1 MTNKESVFKTV
12 FVLMCFCL
20 LYGSVFSQNI
30 QMNFSEKDLA
40 SKAGLD
46 VINNLPVTFRKNMG
60 QWDEKIMYEASSP
73 GWNAS
78 VRFMPTQLSF
88 AFYRK
93 EENDRTES
101 SEDTENKIV
110 ITKSECLV
118 WNLHFKNVSPGVD
131 ITAVG
136 EQESRT
142 NYLIGK
148 DPSKYRTNVPDY
160 KMITYTGLYND
171 IDLCY
176 YSTGRNL
183 KYDYVL
189 RPFADMSQI
198 QMYCEGVLGL
208 SINSKGQLE
217 IKNEWGTLVEELPES
232 YQLIN
237 GTKRQVA
244 IQYCLLDNYTFGFKA
259 VGDYDPAKEL
269 IIDPVILDWSTFVG
283 LTVTGDEGYIY
294 DIAADQAGNVYGT
307 GYVYGTSFPVTP
319 GSFSGTSGGLS
330 DVFVVK
336 LNSSGTALVY
346 ATYLGG
352 SQAEEGNAIDVNAA
366 GEAFITGY
374 TRSPNFPAT
383 AGSVSTSFGG
393 VYDAFVTKLDAAG
406 SSLVY
411 STFIGGSATDQARAI
426 SINGA
431 GEAFVTGYAAS
442 ANFPVTAGAFSTTK
456 SATSFDLFA
465 LRLNAGGSALL
476 YSTFIGGSSGEEP
489 FDAEVNSAGEFHI
502 TGSTLS
508 ADFPTTPGAFDLT
521 KNGIEDAFVT
531 KLNSTGSA
539 LVYSTFIGGGNPGN
553 NSGLGIDIGPGGEA
567 YVVGITA
574 APSFPTTPGAYDVSY
589 NGTSGMKDLFVL
601 KLNLSGSALVYST
614 FLGGT
619 SEEGGQGTFWGHDND
634 NLGIAV
640 NSAGEAFVSA
650 FTQSTDFPVT
660 TCAYDNSFNGGGS
673 NPEGGDLT
681 ISKFNASGSSLLYST
696 YVGGIGDDYRNPRI
710 VLRGVCEDEVIVCG
724 TTHSANF
731 PTTAGVFQP
740 VKLNG
745 GGDQPVIFKMK
756 PEVDVNFTYSK
767 PPCSLTVTFT
777 DSSTGNCVWQTG
789 PWAPSTWNWNFG
801 DGTTSS
807 QQNPVHTYTTPGT
820 YSVTLVIS
828 CPEDSITIPVIVSNS
843 SLPVTGNTTLCNGG
857 STVLNAG
864 LANSYVWNTGATT
877 SSIGV
882 SPTVNTTYSVI
893 VNNGS
898 CLDTLYMSVIIGTSP
913 ALSYSVTPVLC
924 NGDNNGAASITPTG
938 GNSPYSYSWSNGQI
952 TSSISGLIA
961 GTYSVVVADATGC
974 TGTQTLSITQP
985 LVLTTTVSSVPAAC
999 GGNSGVAGI
1008 NVSGGIGAYTYL
1020 WNPSVASV
1028 SSITGLA
1035 AGNYSV
1041 TVSDANGCSLDTV
1054 VIVVATGSLSATA
1067 SNTTICVGEPALLN
1081 ASGGTSYAWSNGST
1095 GASISVSPSATSTYS
1110 VIVSSGFCSDTVS
1123 STVTVYSAPVIS
1135 AYSNTT
1141 ISAGGSV
1148 TLTAS
1153 GGNNYSWS
1161 NGDAGPVIF
1170 VSPLVTTTY
1179 CVFSNNGNC
1188 TDSACV
1194 TIYVE
1199 STDCGFSD
1207 DQLFVPDAFSPNGD
1221 TKNDVLG
1228 LYYPNPSC
1236 IKELVFVVFDRW
1248 GEKVFEAETIT
1259 ATWDGTYNGK
1269 PMNTAVFVY
1278 YMKLEFITGTEV
1290 VKKGNVSLIR

>member
-1 MTNKESVFKTV
+1 MVSLKHYFQPVLVLVF
-12 FVLMCFCL
+12 FFLFGEAVL
-20 LYGSVFSQNI
+20 SQNHRPGSMEHGI
-30 QMNFSEKDLA
+30 V
-40 SKAGLD
+40 SKALSD
-46 VINNLPVTFRKNMG
+46 ELNNVPVTFRKNMG
-60 QWDEKIMYEASSP
+60 QWDEKIIYEASSP

-78 VRFMPTQLSF
+78 VRFLSTQLSF

-93 EENDRTES
+93 VENEKQISIEHADNQKYTS
-101 SEDTENKIV
+101 
-110 ITKSECLV
+110 KSECLV
-118 WNLHFKNVSPGVD
+118 WNLYFKNTSPGVNV
-131 ITAVG
+131 TAVG

-142 NYLIGK
+142 NYLIGQ
-148 DPSKYRTNVPDY
+148 DPSKYRINVPDY
-160 KMITYTGLYND
+160 KMITYTGLYNN

-183 KYDYVL
+183 KYDYIL
-189 RPFADMSQI
+189 RPNADMSQI

-208 SINSKGQLE
+208 SINNKGQLE
-217 IKNEWGTLVEELPES
+217 IKNEWGTLIEELPES
-232 YQLIN
+232 YQLIK
-237 GTKRQVA
+237 GIKKQVP
-244 IQYCLLDNYTFGFKA
+244 IRYCLLDNYTFGFRA
-259 VGDYDPAKEL
+259 VGDYDPSKDL

-283 LTVTGDEGYIY
+283 PTVTGDEGYIY
-294 DIAADQAGNVYGT
+294 DIATDPAGNVYGT

-319 GSFSGTSGGLS
+319 GSYSGTWGGLN

-336 LNSSGTALVY
+336 LNPSGTALVY

-352 SQAEEGNAIDVNAA
+352 SQADEGNAIDVNAA
-366 GEAFITGY
+366 GEAFITGF
-374 TRSPNFPAT
+374 TRSANFPAT

-393 VYDAFVTKLDAAG
+393 VYDAFVTKLDATG

-411 STFIGGSATDQARAI
+411 STFVGGSATDQARAI
-426 SINGA
+426 SVNGA
-431 GEAFVTGYAAS
+431 GEAFVAGYSAS
-442 ANFPVTAGAFSTTK
+442 ANFPVTPGAFSTTK

-476 YSTFIGGSSGEEP
+476 YSTFIGGGSGEEP
-489 FDAEVNSAGEFHI
+489 FDAEVNSNGEFHI

-531 KLNSTGSA
+531 KLNSAGSA
-539 LVYSTFIGGGNPGN
+539 LLYSTFIGGGNPGN

-574 APSFPTTPGAYDVSY
+574 APSFPTTPGAYDGTY

-619 SEEGGQGTFWGHDND
+619 SEEGGVGTFWGHDND
-634 NLGIAV
+634 NLGIVV
-640 NSAGEAFVSA
+640 NSSGEAFVSA

-660 TCAYDNSFNGGGS
+660 TCAYDNSFTGGGP

-681 ISKFNASGSSLLYST
+681 ISKFNAAGTALLYST

-710 VLRGVCEDEVIVCG
+710 ALRGVCEDEIIVCG
-724 TTHSANF
+724 TTHSADF

-756 PEVDVNFTYSK
+756 PEVDANFTYSK

-777 DSSTGNCVWQTG
+777 DSSTGNCVWQNG
-789 PWAPSTWNWNFG
+789 PWSPSTWSWNFG

-807 QQNPVHTYTTPGT
+807 QQNPVHTYSAAGT

-828 CPEDSITIPVIVSNS
+828 CPEDSVTIPVMVSNS
-843 SLPVTGNTTLCNGG
+843 SLPVSGNTTLCNGG
-857 STVLNAG
+857 STVLSAG
-864 LANSYVWNTGATT
+864 SANSYAWNTGATT
-877 SSIGV
+877 SSISV

-893 VNNGS
+893 VNNGA

-924 NGDNNGAASITPTG
+924 NGNNTGMASITPTG

-952 TSSISGLIA
+952 TSLISGLIA
-961 GTYSVVVADATGC
+961 GTYSVIVADANGC
-974 TGTQTLSITQP
+974 SSTQTLSVTQP
-985 LVLTTTVSSVPAAC
+985 PALTVTVSSVPAAC
-999 GGNSGVAGI
+999 GANSGVAAI
-1008 NVSGGIGAYTYL
+1008 SVSGGAGSYTYL
-1020 WNPSVASV
+1020 WNPSAGSV
-1028 SSITGLA
+1028 PSITGLS
-1035 AGNYSV
+1035 AGNYSI
-1041 TVSDANGCSLDTV
+1041 TVSDTNGCSLDTV
-1054 VIVVATGSLSATA
+1054 VIVAATSSISATA
-1067 SNTTICVGEPALLN
+1067 SNSTICAGESAQLN
-1081 ASGGTSYAWSNGST
+1081 ASGGTSYVWSNGST
-1095 GASISVSPSATSTYS
+1095 GASISVSPTASATYS
-1110 VIVSSGFCSDTVS
+1110 VIVSSGPCSDTAV

-1141 ISAGGSV
+1141 ISAGSSV

-1153 GGNNYSWS
+1153 GGSNYTWS
-1161 NGDAGPVIF
+1161 SGGAGPVIL

-1179 CVFSNNGNC
+1179 CVFSDNGNC

-1199 STDCGFSD
+1199 SADCGSSE

-1221 TKNDVLG
+1221 TRNDVLG
-1228 LYYPNPSC
+1228 LYYPDPSC
-1236 IKELVFVVFDRW
+1236 IKELEFIVYDRW
-1248 GEKVFEAETIT
+1248 GEKVFEATTLT
-1259 ATWDGTYNGK
+1259 ATWDGSYKGE

-1278 YMKLEFITGTEV
+1278 YMKVTFMTKEEIV
-1290 VKKGNVSLIR
+1290 RKGNISLIR